1 MKGTSGR
8 RCGYHGYASSRRSFL
23 HRNAKLTPAG
33 RRLLVGVR
41 ETGAGSLGSRRV
53 VLSREG
59 TGPIRASSL
68 TLIERQT
75 VTDRLSPEARSRLM
89 SRIGSKDTLIERPL
103 RSALHVRGFRFRKH
117 VRGLPGTPD
126 IVFPRLKVAVFVDGD
141 FWHGYRFPAWKH
153 TLAPAWQAKIE
164 GNRARDRRVHAKL
177 RRWGWVVVRV
187 WGHEIAS
194 CLEAVVARLISV
206 LTTASRAIAP
216 GGRPR

>member
-1 MKGTSGR
+1 MATTATPAPGGPSCTVTP
-8 RCGYHGYASSRRSFL
+8 SSRLRDAACSLVSGKPGQAHSARDGSSSAGKARVRSGL
-23 HRNAKLTPAG
+23 P
-33 RRLLVGVR
+33 
-41 ETGAGSLGSRRV
+41 
-53 VLSREG
+53 
-59 TGPIRASSL
+59 SL

-153 TLAPAWQAKIE
+153 TLAPAWQAEIE